1 MRTQDRGTFSDE
13 QLRRMT
19 RDKQPR
25 TRQAGIGLLARQATQ
40 AGDPAFQ
47 ATAAQVRSAVEEAV
61 DDLFRKHCR
70 VIRVEQSKLTIAV
83 DDPSMIYELR
93 RRYLFRLREHLACVV
108 PRARITDVHFCAA
121 C

>member
-1 MRTQDRGTFSDE
+1 MRDRGMFSDQ

-19 RDKQPR
+19 QDKQPR
-25 TRQAGIGLLARQATQ
+25 TRLAGIGLLVRQVTQ

-47 ATAAQVRSAVEEAV
+47 AAAAQVRSAVEEIG
-61 DDLFRKHCR
+61 DDFFRKHCW
-70 VIRVEQSKLTIAV
+70 VLRVERSKLTIAV
-83 DDPSMIYELR
+83 DDPALIYESR
-93 RRYLFRLREHLACVV
+93 RRYLFRLREYLACAV

>member
-1 MRTQDRGTFSDE
+1 MRDRGMSSDE
-13 QLRRMT
+13 QLRRLT

-25 TRQAGIGLLARQATQ
+25 TRLAGIGLLARQVTQ

-61 DDLFRKHCR
+61 DGLFRKHCH

-83 DDPSMIYELR
+83 DDPALIHEFR
-93 RRYLFRLREHLACVV
+93 RRYLFYLREHLADAV